1 MVRFLEALRARLACA
16 LVVVAVGALAF
27 VGGRWTAPVRV
38 EERVIVD
45 VQERIEYQDR
55 EVVKRVEGPVRIR
68 TVTREL
74 PAPPGSPC
82 PDRPLVETVREEV
95 REPVTVELKA
105 ESKAKAKVEAV
116 RTVERIVTV
125 RPDWRVGV
133 LVGTDLGTLSLAS
146 PAGALVVGGHVERRV
161 WGPLFLGAAALI
173 RPARP
178 LAPIPQLSLSGEW

>member
-1 MVRFLEALRARLACA
+1 MGRLLESARAHGRCA

-95 REPVTVELKA
+95 REPVTVERKV
-105 ESKAKAKVEAV
+105 ESEAKAQVEAV

-125 RPDWRVGV
+125 RPDWRAGV
-133 LVGTDLGTLSLAS
+133 LVGADLGALSLAQ
-146 PAGALVVGGHVERRV
+146 PIQALAAGAHVERRV
-161 WGPLFLGAAALI
+161 LGPLSLGVFALV
-173 RPARP
+173 PVARP
-178 LAPIPQLSLSGEW
+178 LAPAVGLSLSWER